1 MDCNWLYFPNTQR
14 PPARMMSIV
23 EVFSNHLDE
32 IASPQNRLTSN
43 DVLAMVASDL
53 ESAGFLVER
62 GKKKSELLEMP
73 VLFKE
78 QGKIEKAFWADAF
91 NPDEGIVVEV
101 EAGRATVNYQFL
113 KDFFEASM
121 MLDANY
127 LCIAVRNIYESS
139 GTQSKD
145 FEKVV
150 TFFKT
155 LYASGRI
162 TTPLKGIM
170 IIGY

>member
-1 MDCNWLYFPNTQR
+1 MGCNWLYFPTTQR
-14 PPARMMSIV
+14 PPEKMLRIV
-23 EVFSNHLDE
+23 DAFNNHFAEV
-32 IASPQNRLTSN
+32 ASPKNTLNSN
-43 DVLAMVASDL
+43 EVLAVVANDL
-53 ESAGFLVER
+53 EASGFLVER
-62 GKKKSELLEMP
+62 GKKKADLLEMP

-78 QGKIEKAFWADAF
+78 QGAIEKAFWADAF
-91 NPDEGIVVEV
+91 NPNDGIVVEV

-121 MLDANY
+121 MLDAKY
-127 LCIAVRNIYESS
+127 LCIAVRNIYES
-139 GTQSKD
+139 GKTQSRD
-145 FEKVV
+145 FEKVT

-162 TTPLKGIM
+162 ITPLAGVM

>member
-1 MDCNWLYFPNTQR
+1 MAIFPKYAAP

-43 DVLAMVASDL
+43 DVLAVVASDL

-78 QGKIEKAFWADAF
+78 QGKIEKPF
-91 NPDEGIVVEV
+91 GQMRLI
-101 EAGRATVNYQFL
+101 L
-113 KDFFEASM
+113 M
-121 MLDANY
+121 
-127 LCIAVRNIYESS
+127 
-139 GTQSKD
+139 
-145 FEKVV
+145 KV
-150 TFFKT
+150 
-155 LYASGRI
+155 L
-162 TTPLKGIM
+162 
-170 IIGY
+170 